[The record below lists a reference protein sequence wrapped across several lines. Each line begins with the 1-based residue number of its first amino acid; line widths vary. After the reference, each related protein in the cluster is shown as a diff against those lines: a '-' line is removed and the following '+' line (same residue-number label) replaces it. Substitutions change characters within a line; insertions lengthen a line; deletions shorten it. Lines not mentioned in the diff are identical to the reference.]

1 MAPPKNILIVG
12 GTGTIGGYIAL
23 EAHSRGYAVTIGGR
37 KSVKGVP
44 ILEDLPFI
52 KADYVAGEY
61 TSEILSAFDSIVFSA
76 GADMRHVPENTS
88 ADEYYLQSANSAV
101 EFARLAR
108 DAGVRR
114 LVHIGSFYWHIAPEL
129 IEKTPYIRSRKMAAE
144 GIASLSR
151 PGFCACSLDAPWVV
165 GTVPGMH
172 SPIFAAY
179 VQFAEGKLGMG
190 PSVIDANSNFVS
202 IQALAT
208 AAIAAL
214 EKSEAVSGRTI
225 LIGGENMTFA
235 EFFSLIFS
243 AVGNNVPVSV
253 TDQEH
258 PLMPESALWAGR
270 KIKVYEPDA
279 EEESLL
285 DGYRRFGVR
294 DAVERVV
301 KEYRSL

>member
-44 ILEDLPFI
+44 ILEDLPFV

-61 TSEILSAFDSIVFSA
+61 TSEILSAFDSVVFSA

-108 DAGVRR
+108 DAGVKR

-129 IEKTPYIRSRKMAAE
+129 VEKTPYIRSRKMAAE

-270 KIKVYEPDA
+270 KIKVYEPNA
-279 EEESLL
+279 EEEALL

>member
-1 MAPPKNILIVG
+1 MARPNKILIVG

-44 ILEDLPFI
+44 VLEDLPFI

-61 TSEILSAFDSIVFSA
+61 TSETLSAFDSIVFSA
-76 GADMRHVPENTS
+76 GADMRHVPDKTS
-88 ADEYYLQSANSAV
+88 ADEYYLQSAESV
-101 EFARLAR
+101 IEFAQLAR
-108 DAGVRR
+108 DAGVERF
-114 LVHIGSFYWHIAPEL
+114 VHIGSFYWHIAPEL
-129 IEKTPYIRSRKMAAE
+129 VEKTPYIRSRKMAAE
-144 GIASLSR
+144 GVASLSR
-151 PGFCACSLDAPWVV
+151 PGFHACSLDAPWVV

-172 SPIFAAY
+172 SPMFAAY

-208 AAIAAL
+208 ATIAAL
-214 EKSEAVSGRTI
+214 ENSESVSSRTI

-235 EFFSLIFS
+235 EFFGLIFS
-243 AVGNNVPVSV
+243 AVGNNVPVS
-253 TDQEH
+253 TSDQEH
-258 PLMPESALWAGR
+258 PLIPESALWAGR

-279 EEESLL
+279 EEEALL
-285 DGYRRFGVR
+285 GGYRRF
-294 DAVERVV
+294 RVQDIV
-301 KEYRSL
+301 KQVVGEYHSS